1 MSAPPLSWV
10 FPFLVSPIY
19 SISPCLSYS
28 PRRQCFLGRSPGYS
42 SQGIRGPP
50 PGGDVGSNHG
60 GGPRGLSPTQYLFW
74 FLKGDCTCRDGLGT
88 TQMDN
93 LITDDAL
100 LPFFLFTAPSA
111 PTWPQAPKG
120 GHLSLSAQRQTS
132 PWNNEALMWGWWGLW
147 VPDSQKEGIPKESF
161 RSRHTRSKVRRT
173 RPWREGKRVGEEEPR
188 NNPWCLLG

>member
-50 PGGDVGSNHG
+50 PGGDIGSNHG

-100 LPFFLFTAPSA
+100 LPCSFSSLLPPHPPDPKHPRVDTCPCQPSA
-111 PTWPQAPKG
+111 KPPHETMRPSCGAG
-120 GHLSLSAQRQTS
+120 GAFGFQTHKKKAFLK
-132 PWNNEALMWGWWGLW
+132 N
-147 VPDSQKEGIPKESF
+147 
-161 RSRHTRSKVRRT
+161 
-173 RPWREGKRVGEEEPR
+173 
-188 NNPWCLLG
+188 LLGVGTQGQRWGGQGHGEKEKGWGRRSQGIILGVY